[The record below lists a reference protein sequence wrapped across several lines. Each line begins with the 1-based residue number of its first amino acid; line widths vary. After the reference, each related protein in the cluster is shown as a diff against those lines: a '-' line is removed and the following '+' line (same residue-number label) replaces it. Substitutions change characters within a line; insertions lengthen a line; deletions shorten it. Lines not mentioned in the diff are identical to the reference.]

1 VVNLSQSIHP
11 RRSEYVCQS
20 ANNPMAMEGQRGGV
34 RRRKRATTADTHSR
48 PASCLGDFHGS
59 LAIFRYRLY
68 SDLPRSNSTSG
79 GRRIVFVDRSRC
91 ITPGLPTRPD
101 NGRRH
106 RYSGGPASAAC
117 FADVRRISL
126 SRDAPVRR
134 SSRAV
139 SAPEPT
145 GMQSGPGR
153 TQGRPDPETVVLTDT
168 TISEEFESPTEVL
181 RLERPLRSALHAH
194 GASAAWDVPTS
205 RRGRVSGRPAG
216 RSGSFRGRDTR
227 DSHQR

>member
-20 ANNPMAMEGQRGGV
+20 ANNPMVMEGQRGGV

-79 GRRIVFVDRSRC
+79 GRRIVFVDR
-91 ITPGLPTRPD
+91 
-101 NGRRH
+101 
-106 RYSGGPASAAC
+106 

-153 TQGRPDPETVVLTDT
+153 TQGRPDAETVVLTDT